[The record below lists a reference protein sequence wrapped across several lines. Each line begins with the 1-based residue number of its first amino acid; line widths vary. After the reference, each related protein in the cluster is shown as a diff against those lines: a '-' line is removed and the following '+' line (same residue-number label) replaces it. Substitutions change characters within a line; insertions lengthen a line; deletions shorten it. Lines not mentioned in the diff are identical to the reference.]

1 VHEVCCLT
9 DTHLKQLLKV
19 AGLLK
24 LLGICPCRPSGIACI
39 PTTSTTTTT
48 PESLLQPG
56 STSITLMNTSTILLP
71 LHPGHLTVHQPQSQA
86 VSTVS
91 MQNTD
96 LRPNS
101 STYLIHRTFSRKIFF
116 LEDPYGG
123 SPGLA
128 LLLDSPSVEDEV
140 CVLAAGPGQQA
151 AVQGAL
157 PAVSSCSN
165 SGSSSLVS
173 CGVNR
178 KPDCVKTVVYSCE
191 KARHSLIR
199 T

>member
-1 VHEVCCLT
+1 M
-9 DTHLKQLLKV
+9 
-19 AGLLK
+19 
-24 LLGICPCRPSGIACI
+24 GIWSFRPSGIAHI
-39 PTTSTTTTT
+39 PNTNTNT

-56 STSITLMNTSTILLP
+56 SISITLKNTSTVLLP
-71 LHPGHLTVHQPQSQA
+71 LHSGRLTVHQPQSQA
-86 VSTVS
+86 VSTVP

-96 LRPNS
+96 LRQNS
-101 STYLIHRTFSRKIFF
+101 SFYLIHRTFSRKIFF

-128 LLLDSPSVEDEV
+128 FLLGSPSVEDEV
-140 CVLAAGPGQQA
+140 CVLATGPGQQA
-151 AVQGAL
+151 AVQGVL
-157 PAVSSCSN
+157 PAVSSCSS

-178 KPDCVKTVVYSCE
+178 KPDCVKTVVYSCK